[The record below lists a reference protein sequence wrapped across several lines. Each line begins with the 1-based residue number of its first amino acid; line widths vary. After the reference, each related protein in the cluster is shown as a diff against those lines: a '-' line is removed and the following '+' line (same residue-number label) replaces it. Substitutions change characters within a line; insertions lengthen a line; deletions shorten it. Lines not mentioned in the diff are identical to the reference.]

1 MKKFLFLFLSLFFIG
16 GLSVKAKTLAVDLSK
31 LPATSENT
39 TWAWDS
45 ESSTGTFAWSGTS
58 YNSTEL
64 YGSGNYSSYTK
75 LNLVTEAGTADHFRI
90 ILKFT
95 NGAAQVT
102 INPVAAGNVSLTL
115 TDYTTLENLANV
127 STIRLSGAND
137 ATGDVSVKSISLEG
151 PDIVYIEASEV
162 FEAPAGTF
170 DVKNLTGTEQYWS
183 NSVAYPKEFAVQGQS
198 FGNGD
203 GSSESTHVNIEGY
216 DYICF
221 NVTTATGNTAGL
233 RVWIW
238 DGEAGG
244 AGSVKTLYAKP
255 IADYKTATWT
265 EASKITGVGTY
276 VAKVSGYKYLKGVK
290 AANDWGSSAAIV
302 SMAYMC
308 TGDPVAYAPTGK
320 YSLVGETT
328 GSVTL
333 TAALADANAVFY
345 DATGVTG
352 TGVDLTSVANSNA
365 LFKANAGVLAN
376 TKNVI
381 VDGTCANL
389 VLEDG
394 KPFKAPA
401 DFTATSA
408 SYTTTINAGA
418 QAGTLCLPFAA
429 AIPEGVSAYT
439 LTYSS
444 GDKAKATAV
453 EATIPANTPVLLN
466 GSGEKTFTGASVDI
480 DADAENVEGSLTGVF
495 ASATV
500 PVNSYVLQKQGE
512 NVGFYRVDAEDPITI
527 KPFRAYLTAA
537 ASARSISITY
547 DGITGIND
555 VKVNKVGEKDVYYN
569 LNGQR
574 VSNPTKGIFIK
585 NGVKV
590 YFE

>member
-1 MKKFLFLFLSLFFIG
+1 MKKFLFLFLSLFFFG

-39 TWAWDS
+39 TWAWNA

-64 YGSGNYSSYTK
+64 YGPGNYSSYTK

-151 PDIVYIEASEV
+151 PDINYIEAFEV
-162 FEAPAGTF
+162 FEAPAGTT
-170 DVKNLTGTEQYWS
+170 DLNDLTGTATNWGIE
-183 NSVAYPKEFAVQGQS
+183 YPKVIVGQAQTVV
-198 FGNGD
+198 GDGD
-203 GSSESTHVNIEGY
+203 GSSEATHVTITDY
-216 DYICF
+216 DWLCF
-221 NVTTATGNTAGL
+221 EIGDLSGGSSDL
-233 RVWIW
+233 RVWVW
-238 DGEAGG
+238 DG
-244 AGSVKTLYAKP
+244 SKVVILRPHP
-255 IADYKTATWT
+255 IADYADVKDWTASYSIP
-265 EASKITGVGTY
+265 ASGTY
-276 VAKVSGYKYLKGVK
+276 AVKISDFDYFKGAKT
-290 AANDWGSSAAIV
+290 NWGSSATMTINR
-302 SMAYMC
+302 AYLSK
-308 TGDPVAYAPTGK
+308 GAAPVAYAPTGK

-480 DADAENVEGSLTGVF
+480 DADAENVSGSLTGVF

-512 NVGFYRVDAEDPITI
+512 NVGFYRVDAGDPITI